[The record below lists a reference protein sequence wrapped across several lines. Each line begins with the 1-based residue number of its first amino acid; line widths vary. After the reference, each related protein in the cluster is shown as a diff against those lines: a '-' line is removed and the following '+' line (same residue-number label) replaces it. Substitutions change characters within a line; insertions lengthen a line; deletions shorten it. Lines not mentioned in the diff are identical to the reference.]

1 MQACQRAH
9 RRATLRYH
17 RALPRVAPQP
27 RWSADGT
34 PVRCGVPV
42 VAVSCRPA
50 ALIKR
55 QQGQIQE
62 SLQLFQAATCLN
74 PHNVCNLKQVGRS
87 LYLLGKHKAA
97 IDVYEEAQRI
107 GIEDWEIWH
116 NKGLCLM
123 YLKHYDR
130 SIECFRRANLIQ
142 RHDATFMQLGKVRVR
157 VDRGGG
163 CVLTRPR
170 RAAQVV
176 AAGAAHLQHAT
187 TCSRRGGSLT
197 PASRLPRRVLALL
210 RAGAHAARELQG
222 GDRRVPRG
230 AGVLA
235 GEPRLV
241 QWQRRRGSLPTRLWC
256 ASSRTCAN
264 DPPCVVRACRCRRRR
279 RDPDDGGPA
288 VPALG

>member
-1 MQACQRAH
+1 MQACQRAR

-34 PVRCGVPV
+34 PVHCGVPV

-176 AAGAAHLQHAT
+176 APGAAHTQQAWWQFDAGLTFAT
-187 TCSRRGGSLT
+187 
-197 PASRLPRRVLALL
+197 A
-210 RAGAHAARELQG
+210 RAGVAT
-222 GDRRVPRG
+222 RRCTRCK
-230 AGVLA
+230 
-235 GEPRLV
+235 RTT
-241 QWQRRRGSLPTRLWC
+241 RRRS
-256 ASSRTCAN
+256 TCT
-264 DPPCVVRACRCRRRR
+264 
-279 RDPDDGGPA
+279 
-288 VPALG
+288 